1 MSVFIEMI
9 VNRFEGLSWIEY
21 FTFAVNAFVFIFSK
35 NISKLHGEDDEDK
48 SKTRLRTLHMFN
60 LIVFTAFLVSI
71 IVNSSS
77 FPDEQI
83 SHSSLCLL
91 ISYLVY
97 NIADGMILSRYGEN
111 ISVMGSSRYVETATS
126 RTLELIIL
134 GAVIVISTITL
145 INIWEITGILETT
158 GAIGF
163 LAVLIFATKDYWL
176 GDFLSGI
183 IIISSDSVKRGDV
196 ISIPD
201 MKIMG
206 IVMEIGG
213 LQTRIR
219 DLVQGHDIE
228 VPNNSILSNRT
239 DFFKLNHGG
248 PLKDYVDFN
257 IGYGVSTGNIENY
270 LNAVYDSA
278 KENIDG
284 LNETRKPLISLK
296 ENSNNAVRWRLT
308 YYVSR
313 PYRVLKIR
321 DAINLAAYDLQDDF
335 NIDLSTPQLEVSVS
349 KE

>member
-1 MSVFIEMI
+1 MVML
-9 VNRFEGLSWIEY
+9 VDMLLDRLNGLSWIEF

-35 NISKLHGEDDEDK
+35 NISKLHGEDDK
-48 SKTRLRTLHMFN
+48 SKTKTRLRTLHSFN
-60 LIVFTAFLVSI
+60 LVVFAAFIASLI
-71 IVNSSS
+71 MNNSA

-91 ISYLVY
+91 ISYIIY
-97 NIADGMILSRYGEN
+97 NIADGMILSKYGEN

-126 RTLELIIL
+126 RTLELIVL
-134 GAVIVISTITL
+134 GAVIVTSTITL
-145 INIWEITGILETT
+145 INIWGITGILETT
-158 GAIGF
+158 GALGF
-163 LAVLIFATKDYWL
+163 LAVLMFTTKDYWL

-183 IIISSDSVKRGDV
+183 LIVSNNSVKRGDV

-201 MKIMG
+201 MDIMG

-228 VPNNSILSNRT
+228 VPNTSILSNRT

-248 PLKDYVDFN
+248 PLKDFVDFN
-257 IGYGVSTGNIENY
+257 ISYGIATEIINNY
-270 LNAVYDSA
+270 LQKVYDTA

-284 LNETRKPLISLK
+284 LNESRKPIISLK

-308 YYVSR
+308 YYVER

-321 DAINLAAYDLQDDF
+321 DTINLAAYNLQDEF
-335 NIDLSTPQLEVSVS
+335 GIDLSTPQLESSV
-349 KE
+349 KK